1 MNITSPAAMTLMI
14 LHAVSLTSVAQDEP
28 LNLNNTPCGCLH
40 SIDSSSCFQCS
51 PGEFISVSG
60 QKPIRGMASIGD
72 AQFFSGD
79 LTDLT
84 DLEVRGVQNESTSVS
99 SSPGPAHMTFT
110 PMERFIAWLLGM
122 LMLPWMLASLLQCI
136 LRSESLLLHA
146 LLIASWMALVAG
158 TGWYLWGHQNVLPF
172 TFTAIPLL
180 GTATPYFAF
189 VCDRV
194 DLLRYEK

>member
-1 MNITSPAAMTLMI
+1 MNITSPAALTLMI
-14 LHAVSLTSVAQDEP
+14 LHAISLASVAQDEP
-28 LNLNNTPCGCLH
+28 LNHNNTPCGCLRP
-40 SIDSSSCFQCS
+40 IDSSPCFQCS

-60 QKPIRGMASIGD
+60 QRPIRGMASVGD
-72 AQFFSGD
+72 AQFFSDD
-79 LTDLT
+79 LTDLAG
-84 DLEVRGVQNESTSVS
+84 RGVQNESTSVS
-99 SSPGPAHMTFT
+99 GTPAPAHLAFK

-122 LMLPWMLASLLQCI
+122 LMLPWMLASLLQCV
-136 LRSESLLLHA
+136 LRSESLLLNA

-194 DLLRYEK
+194 DRLRYEK